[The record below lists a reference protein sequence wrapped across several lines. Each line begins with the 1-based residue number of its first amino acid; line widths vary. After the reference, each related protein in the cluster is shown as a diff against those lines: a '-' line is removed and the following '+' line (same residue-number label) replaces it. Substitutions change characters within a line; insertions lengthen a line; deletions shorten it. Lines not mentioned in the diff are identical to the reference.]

1 MAESFG
7 NSFTVVEVTADD
19 LSKNGPTKQR
29 WIALAKSSQ
38 ALTLV
43 LTAVPEG
50 WTAEILDIQLT
61 GKQQRMLEELRLKPG
76 DVYRLTK

>member
-7 NSFTVVEVTADD
+7 NSFTVVEVTADE
-19 LSKNGPTKQR
+19 LSTDGPTKQR
-29 WIALAKSSQ
+29 WIALAKPDQ

-43 LTAVPEG
+43 LTEVPEG
-50 WTAEILDIQLT
+50 WTAEIVDIELT
-61 GKQQRMLEELRLKPG
+61 EKQRRKLEGLRLKPG